1 MHMEQI
7 KAGLG
12 KLPVKR
18 AISKKVESKYE
29 EATLEDTAN
38 VKTIKKVVTK
48 QNSEQS
54 VNDEEFSDVIT
65 KVKISTEIVRS
76 KLEVPKLIEA
86 KQALIKNVVPGHV
99 FRCPSFKWHPVTFVT
114 ESEQLNQKF
123 IEANKQT
130 SSLEMFLNNSLVPAI
145 YSVAGNPDDAKAK
158 LFAAYL
164 VGVHMRYLGSKANVV
179 WESLYGGFDNK
190 LVSDADDKEQP
201 TMIVITNLCPNST
214 NLKLEKA
221 KDILEKFA
229 DIPRIVV
236 SSGLDPISFMTTKL
250 YSQVNALAYFSD
262 SLIRAQM
269 TVI

>member
-1 MHMEQI
+1 MEQI

-12 KLPVKR
+12 KLVSKR
-18 AISKKVESKYE
+18 AVSKKVEAKYE
-29 EATLEDTAN
+29 EATLEDS
-38 VKTIKKVVTK
+38 VMSKPIKKVAKPDIVE
-48 QNSEQS
+48 EQS
-54 VNDEEFSDVIT
+54 ANDEEFADVIT
-65 KVKISTEIVRS
+65 KVRTPDSNKLNLLKIPTRI
-76 KLEVPKLIEA
+76 EV
-86 KQALIKNVVPGHV
+86 KQALVKSVVPGYV
-99 FRCPSFKWHPVTFVT
+99 FRCPSFKWQPSTFVT

-123 IEANKQT
+123 IDSSKQT
-130 SSLEMFLNNSLVPAI
+130 NSLEMFLNNPSIPVI
-145 YSVAGNPDDAKAK
+145 YSIAGNPDDAKAK

-164 VGVHMRYLGSKANVV
+164 VSVHMRSLGSRSNVI
-179 WESLYGGFDNK
+179 WESLYGGFENK

-269 TVI
+269 TII